1 MNEFEEIDFS
11 NEKFSIGIWKKILH
25 LVLKRKKGM
34 IGMIIFVL
42 MLAGLD
48 VVFPLLNTYAIKEF
62 FTNKD
67 YSNFTLFIIFYLL
80 IAVGYIISI
89 YGFIRLAGK
98 VENEVGFEIRTEAF
112 NNLQRLSLSYYDKT
126 SAGWIF
132 ARLSSDSRRLSDI
145 ISWGI
150 VDLFWGI
157 SSMLGALVIMFIVKW
172 QLALII
178 VGLLPILILVSL
190 YFRKKILANYRN
202 VRKIN
207 SQITGSFNEGI
218 LGGKTTKTLVLE
230 NQQNIDFTKICK
242 TMRSNSIRAIM
253 YSSIF
258 FPILLV
264 ISYVGVA
271 VILRVGGSMI
281 LGVVETTISV
291 ATLYFFITCTTN
303 FFDPVMQLARI
314 LADFQQAQ
322 ASAERIL
329 SLIETKP
336 DILDSSEVIEKYGD
350 SLNPK
355 MENWEELKGDVE
367 FRDVNFFYKEGEPIL
382 KDFNL
387 KVKVGTSVALVGET
401 GAGKSTIVNLICRF
415 YEPNSGKILIDGVD
429 YKERSISWLHSNL
442 GYVLQTPHL
451 FNTSIKDNIR
461 YGKMDATFEEIKEAS
476 KLIGIDEFIESLP
489 NGYDTVVG
497 EGGNRLSVGQKQ
509 LISFARA
516 IISNPKILVLDE
528 ATSSIDTKTE
538 EIVQKAINKLLV
550 GRTSFIIAHRLS
562 TIQNADR
569 ILVINDGKI
578 CEDGTH
584 KELIDLHGEY
594 YELYLN
600 QFVEAKTNEV
610 IKKEK

>member
-80 IAVGYIISI
+80 IAIGYIISI

-230 NQQNIDFTKICK
+230 NQQSIDFTK
-242 TMRSNSIRAIM
+242 N
-253 YSSIF
+253 
-258 FPILLV
+258 
-264 ISYVGVA
+264 
-271 VILRVGGSMI
+271 
-281 LGVVETTISV
+281 
-291 ATLYFFITCTTN
+291 
-303 FFDPVMQLARI
+303 
-314 LADFQQAQ
+314 
-322 ASAERIL
+322 
-329 SLIETKP
+329 
-336 DILDSSEVIEKYGD
+336 
-350 SLNPK
+350 
-355 MENWEELKGDVE
+355 
-367 FRDVNFFYKEGEPIL
+367 
-382 KDFNL
+382 
-387 KVKVGTSVALVGET
+387 
-401 GAGKSTIVNLICRF
+401 
-415 YEPNSGKILIDGVD
+415 
-429 YKERSISWLHSNL
+429 
-442 GYVLQTPHL
+442 
-451 FNTSIKDNIR
+451 
-461 YGKMDATFEEIKEAS
+461 
-476 KLIGIDEFIESLP
+476 
-489 NGYDTVVG
+489 
-497 EGGNRLSVGQKQ
+497 
-509 LISFARA
+509 
-516 IISNPKILVLDE
+516 
-528 ATSSIDTKTE
+528 
-538 EIVQKAINKLLV
+538 
-550 GRTSFIIAHRLS
+550 
-562 TIQNADR
+562 
-569 ILVINDGKI
+569 
-578 CEDGTH
+578 
-584 KELIDLHGEY
+584 
-594 YELYLN
+594 
-600 QFVEAKTNEV
+600 
-610 IKKEK
+610 